1 MLHFV
6 VKFSKFS
13 SPQAARG
20 IDPLTKI
27 LRTFLQ
33 TRLFLLLSNVAVS
46 VLYMQIC
53 GLSDVYVT
61 KSEANM
67 ERKCADNYNK
77 RHNIFFLKQ
86 QSASWQFQ
94 TITFSECCSVKLR
107 PYILFE
113 KSTYILALEMA
124 GPGNR
129 GTVCACCISAR
140 SFPTEYF
147 RCPGNSHRMTT
158 VVYFR
163 PVL

>member
-27 LRTFLQ
+27 MRTFLQ

-77 RHNIFFLKQ
+77 RHNIFFLNSNQHLGNFKQ
-86 QSASWQFQ
+86 
-94 TITFSECCSVKLR
+94 
-107 PYILFE
+107 
-113 KSTYILALEMA
+113 
-124 GPGNR
+124 
-129 GTVCACCISAR
+129 
-140 SFPTEYF
+140 
-147 RCPGNSHRMTT
+147 
-158 VVYFR
+158 
-163 PVL
+163 